1 MQALLSPAND
11 MDSAFMLLSMPDTYS
26 GRETCLYAVYFFYY
40 TPLLF
45 SYNGPTSPFLFLHP
59 LLFFLHPLLFSYTP
73 LFFSYHP
80 LSFSY
85 MSYLVKTA
93 AILPT
98 KKVGPAFHR
107 SVHY

>member
-45 SYNGPTSPFLFLHP
+45 SY
-59 LLFFLHPLLFSYTP
+59 TP